1 MKKYL
6 SIFILL
12 INNVFTSNVYAD
24 NHMENYQNKIK
35 AANQGDV
42 SAQYN
47 LGLMYFNGHG
57 VVQSYQEAVKWY
69 RKAANQNY
77 ASAQLNLGVMYDN
90 GRGVVQSYQE
100 AVKWYRKAANQN
112 YASAQYNLGVMYS
125 NGYGVIK
132 NYTLSYMWL
141 ILAKYHNDNYADNA
155 INNIKNRMTSVQVN
169 KSQKMARIC
178 FESGYTK
185 CN

>member
-42 SAQYN
+42 
-47 LGLMYFNGHG
+47 
-57 VVQSYQEAVKWY
+57 
-69 RKAANQNY
+69 
-77 ASAQLNLGVMYDN
+77 
-90 GRGVVQSYQE
+90 
-100 AVKWYRKAANQN
+100 
-112 YASAQYNLGVMYS
+112 SAQYNLGVMYS